1 MDLDWAVAPV
11 EVVAQGMFYD
21 VGDDGLVMG
30 GAGYVDE
37 LFGEGYGRVVECETR
52 ELSVVVCASC
62 GVHTT
67 TLATDCSAES
77 AMAPSKLE

>member
-1 MDLDWAVAPV
+1 
-11 EVVAQGMFYD
+11 MFYD
-21 VGDDGLVMG
+21 VGDGGLVMG

-52 ELSVVVCASC
+52 ELLVVVCASC

-67 TLATDCSAES
+67 TLATDCSAVS